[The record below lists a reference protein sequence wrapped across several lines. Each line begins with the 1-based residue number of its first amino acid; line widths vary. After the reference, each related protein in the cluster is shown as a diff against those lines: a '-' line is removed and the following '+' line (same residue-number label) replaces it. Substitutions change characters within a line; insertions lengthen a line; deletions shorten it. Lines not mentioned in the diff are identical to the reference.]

1 VAEILHELTDILA
14 ENIDR
19 TAKAVRIVQALR
31 AAGHYRWVGIYDVD
45 LQSGTVSNVAWDG
58 PNAPAFPTFRSSEGL
73 TSRTIAEKKTVNV
86 GNVAA
91 APQYLV
97 ALHST
102 RSEIIVPVMNERN
115 ETVVGT
121 IDVESEKLNA
131 FDSKAQ
137 SFLEECATVLRPF
150 WAVSS

>member
-73 TSRTIAEKKTVNV
+73 TSRAIAEKKTVNV

-97 ALHST
+97 ALDST
-102 RSEIIVPVMNERN
+102 RSEIIVPVMNE
-115 ETVVGT
+115 
-121 IDVESEKLNA
+121 
-131 FDSKAQ
+131 SKRDCSGHDRCGERKAERIRFQ
-137 SFLEECATVLRPF
+137 GSII
-150 WAVSS
+150 S